1 MWDFLCDA
9 LAKEKMLYEDDLER
23 QLIHWGVWM
32 PLFRV
37 DDIVAM
43 TAHSSPQIYN
53 TLNALHRAGIM
64 TYAEMGASL
73 SRQKR
78 WILTRVGCNLA
89 VSDFGEP
96 LPWQAS
102 ESGIAKLLSRFVVVE
117 AAGYWIPRLWSME
130 GLVKTPRIYE
140 IENDWGENTVKFTED
155 LKLQRVRWLP
165 SGTIDAIAEWEG
177 GIQVPVVWVDRQA
190 TGRDLHERWTNRFEG
205 LRDDPEFRLGSEPDP
220 ALWLLVCADDAAA
233 EIAKQVFGPRDE
245 PQVIVNFGTRPKSSS
260 LWLRKPSDVVVPTV
274 PRGSILPTGKPPV
287 VLGHP
292 ENAISNMKRSA
303 VGGRLYYRVLSVLE
317 DWGPVQFKYL
327 VLLCGSYGKD
337 VARVLREL
345 ANDGY
350 AEQALG
356 DWRLTESYQLLVAI
370 RSGVHHNTV
379 LSRYRLSNHWESL
392 TLENQIRHRRVVR
405 LAARFQKDFDVY
417 PGRRIPAFRD
427 AKGPAEPDAWV
438 AGPHGRMPM
447 WYVRSISSDYEK
459 EQRLKA
465 MLKNT
470 LASHTATWVLVF
482 QNAKT
487 EAGYRPMIVNDATLS
502 TTFQAAMRGDLIGSS
517 AVWRSTGGA
526 VDHDGLIAWSR

>member
-1 MWDFLCDA
+1 
-9 LAKEKMLYEDDLER
+9 MLYEDDLER
-23 QLIHWGVWM
+23 ELIHWALWM

-37 DDIVAM
+37 DDIVAI
-43 TAHSSPQIYN
+43 TAHSSSQIYN
-53 TLNALHRAGIM
+53 ELNALHRAGIM
-64 TYAEMGASL
+64 TYAEMGGSL

-102 ESGIAKLLSRFVVVE
+102 ESGIAKLLSRFVLVE
-117 AAGYWIPRLWSME
+117 AACYWMPCLWLHGY
-130 GLVKTPRIYE
+130 LVATPLSYE

-165 SGTIDAIAEWEG
+165 SGNIDAIGEFEG
-177 GIQVPVVWVDRQA
+177 GIQVPVIWVDRQA
-190 TGRDLHERWTNRFEG
+190 TEQNLRERWTNRFKG
-205 LRDDPEFRLGSEPDP
+205 LRDDPEFRLDPEPHP
-220 ALWLLVCADDAAA
+220 ALWLLVCADHAAA
-233 EIAKQVFGPRDE
+233 RIAKHAFGPQDE
-245 PQVIVNFGTRPKSSS
+245 PRVIVYFATPKKSSA
-260 LWLRKPSDVVVPTV
+260 LDTYALSDVVVPAM
-274 PRGSILPTGKPPV
+274 PRGSILPTGKAPV

-292 ENAISNMKRSA
+292 ENAISNMKKSA

-317 DWGPVQFKYL
+317 EWGPVQFKYL

-337 VARVLREL
+337 VARVIREL
-345 ANDGY
+345 ETDGY

-370 RSGVHHNTV
+370 RSGLHHNTV
-379 LSRYRLSNHWESL
+379 LSRYRPSNRWESL
-392 TLENQIRHRRVVR
+392 TLDSRIRHRRVVR

-417 PGRRIPAFRD
+417 PGRRFEAFRD
-427 AKGPAEPDAWV
+427 AKGRAEPDAWV
-438 AGPHGRMPM
+438 AGPPGWMPM

-470 LASHTATWVLVF
+470 PASHTATWVLVF

-526 VDHDGLIAWSR
+526 VDNDGLIAWSR